1 MLLVE
6 NATGSNAHRQHEA
19 APWQATN
26 QAPAREF
33 FEFLR

>member
-6 NATGSNAHRQHEA
+6 NATGSKAHRQHK

-33 FEFLR
+33 LSF